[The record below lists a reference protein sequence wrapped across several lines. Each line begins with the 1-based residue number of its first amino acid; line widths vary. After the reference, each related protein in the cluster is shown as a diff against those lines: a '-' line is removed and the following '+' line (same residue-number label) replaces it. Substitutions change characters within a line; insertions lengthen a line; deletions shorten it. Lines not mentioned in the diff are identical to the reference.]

1 MRSRDAGTL
10 RLMAELDDVVYT
22 AIGFAVLAF
31 QRSQVARREIEREL
45 ASIGRSVSSHAREA
59 ATFED

>member
-1 MRSRDAGTL
+1 
-10 RLMAELDDVVYT
+10 MAELDDVVYT

-31 QRSQVARREIEREL
+31 QRTQVARREIEREL
-45 ASIGRSVSSHAREA
+45 ASIGRSVSSHVREA